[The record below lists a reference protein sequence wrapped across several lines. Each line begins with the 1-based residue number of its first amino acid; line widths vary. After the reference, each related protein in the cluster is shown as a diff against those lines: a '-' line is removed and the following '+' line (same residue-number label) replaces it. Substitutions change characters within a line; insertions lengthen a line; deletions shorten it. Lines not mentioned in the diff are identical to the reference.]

1 MKTERWTE
9 CLLGV
14 LLGLAGVLVMI
25 DACMELD
32 WLRVAVGGCLLLA
45 GVLRMVPKKKGRD
58 DNENV

>member
-25 DACMELD
+25 DAGMELD

-45 GVLRMVPKKKGRD
+45 GVLRMLPPKSPKK
-58 DNENV
+58 ENDP